1 MTGKMTDFDHLLQ
14 MLSGQFLL
22 ARDSMHGPRHWR
34 RVERFG
40 LYLLEQRKAPPDDL
54 DLVRLFALFHDCCR
68 ENESWDPDHG
78 ARGARMAET
87 LRGKHFDLPDERF
100 ERLQYACTHHT
111 SGWVSSDPVVG
122 ACWDADRLD
131 LMRFNVMPNRKL
143 LSTAAAKDP
152 KTVDWARKIV
162 LEDRARR

>member
-1 MTGKMTDFDHLLQ
+1 MAGKGPDYEKLWQ

-22 ARDSMHGPRHWR
+22 GRDSMHGPRHWR

-40 LYLLEQRKAPPDDL
+40 LYILEQRKAPPEEQ
-54 DLVRLFALFHDCCR
+54 DLVRLFAVFHDCCR
-68 ENESWDPDHG
+68 ENESWDPEHG

-87 LRGKHFDLPDERF
+87 LRGKHFEIADEPF
-100 ERLQYACTHHT
+100 KRLTYACIHHT

-131 LMRFNVMPNRKL
+131 LMRFRVMPNRKL
-143 LSTAAAKDP
+143 LSTVQAKDP
-152 KTVDWARKIV
+152 KTVNWAQLVV
-162 LEDRARR
+162 LEDRARS